1 MTQIDFYIL
10 GEDSH
15 RNINQMVCRLCEK
28 ALAQEMNV
36 LVYTESAEQAQQ
48 LDDLLWTF
56 KADSFIAHK
65 NQLNEPSA
73 APENSFNYPVLITAP
88 EQTDNSLPTGDKRY
102 EQYTRLLI
110 NLTAEMPPFHQQF
123 ERIAEMVDKD
133 VHAKEIA
140 RNHYRFYREK
150 GYSLNKYEL

>member
-36 LVYTESAEQAQQ
+36 LVYTQSAEQAQQ

-56 KADSFIAHK
+56 KTDSFIAHK

-73 APENSFNYPVLITAP
+73 SPENSFNYPVLITAP
-88 EQTDNSLPTGDKRY
+88 EQTGKNLPTGDKRY

-110 NLTAEMPPFHQQF
+110 NLTDEMPPFYQQF
-123 ERIAEMVDKD
+123 ERIAEIVDKD
-133 VHAKEIA
+133 GHAKEIA
-140 RNHYRFYREK
+140 RNHYRFYRDK